1 MYHRDHLRVGRSR
14 QNGNELCL
22 VWFGLDWFQLKIL
35 AATHCKNKNINIKI
49 WSRNSTKSTLF
60 IISWSTLTSG
70 LTLLVTVTI
79 FGNHLWIPTPS
90 GAGALDLD
98 LEVDPSTEAS
108 FDFFLRDFFVMSG
121 KFDGDS
127 LSPLGS

>member
-1 MYHRDHLRVGRSR
+1 M
-14 QNGNELCL
+14 N
-22 VWFGLDWFQLKIL
+22 
-35 AATHCKNKNINIKI
+35 
-49 WSRNSTKSTLF
+49 
-60 IISWSTLTSG
+60 
-70 LTLLVTVTI
+70 
-79 FGNHLWIPTPS
+79 PTPS